1 MGSLLVR
8 MKVFPTDAEIKSSDL
23 VESVKSKLPAEMVIK
38 RTSEEPV
45 AFGLVATILDVQMEE
60 KDGLMDALEEAVRSS
75 ELVSQLDVLG
85 VSRVSASLK

>member
-23 VESVKSKLPAEMVIK
+23 VESIKTKLPAEMVIK

-45 AFGLVATILDVQMEE
+45 AFGLVATILDIQMEE
-60 KDGLMDALEEAVRSS
+60 KEGSMDALEEAVRSS
-75 ELVSQLDVLG
+75 DLVSQLDVIG
-85 VSRVSASLK
+85 ISRVSANLK

>member
-1 MGSLLVR
+1 

-23 VESVKSKLPAEMVIK
+23 VESVKSKLPAGMVIK

-45 AFGLVATILDVQMEE
+45 AFGLVATVMDVQMEE
-60 KDGLMDALEEAVRSS
+60 KDGSMDALEEAVRSS
-75 ELVSQLDVLG
+75 ELVSQLDVIG

>member
-60 KDGLMDALEEAVRSS
+60 KDGLMDALEEAVRYS

>member
-1 MGSLLVR
+1 

-23 VESVKSKLPAEMVIK
+23 VESVKSKLPAGMVIK

-45 AFGLVATILDVQMEE
+45 AFGLVATVMDVQMEE
-60 KDGLMDALEEAVRSS
+60 KDGSMDALEEAVRSS
-75 ELVSQLDVLG
+75 DLVSQLDVLG

>member
-8 MKVFPTDAEIKSSDL
+8 MKVFPTEAEIKSSDL
-23 VESVKSKLPAEMVIK
+23 VESIKSKLPAGMVIK

-45 AFGLVATILDVQMEE
+45 AFGLVASILDIQMEE
-60 KDGLMDALEEAVRSS
+60 KEGSMDALEESVKSS
-75 ELVSQLDVLG
+75 ELVSQLDVVG